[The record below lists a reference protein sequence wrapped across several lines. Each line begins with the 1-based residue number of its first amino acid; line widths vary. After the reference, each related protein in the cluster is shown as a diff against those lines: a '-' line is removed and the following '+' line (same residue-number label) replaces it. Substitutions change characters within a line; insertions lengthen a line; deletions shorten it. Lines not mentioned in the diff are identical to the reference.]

1 MLNYKTTGV
10 PQQPVLVGGRTQ
22 QSGYKLRPY
31 SVSYT
36 NHDHAVA
43 GQSSNRSRISGN
55 ESYLTNRARRR
66 DDYITEAQQ
75 RSLVHLSIGVSSEE
89 NRCRTNLLIFHV
101 SNANQACHDLR
112 CGVTFYGEV
121 AVIVYPRVYFCDVL
135 QSLKL
140 ECCGRVNQP
149 LDLCV
154 QHFPAR
160 FLCDELMATLLQ
172 LTYGGLPHLDT
183 GDVYIQGSPEWL
195 RDHTGYGSA
204 ELSGGTQRHSSSV
217 RQRHRQSGSAGSSIA
232 ALCRRRVPCRRRDA
246 CKANGR
252 ARFGPT
258 KHHKT
263 SRNACVGGKRT
274 WRQRYY
280 SVHAELGQQ
289 RLPNSLVGPRLEKR
303 TLRHSDHCASS
314 GAQA

>member
-10 PQQPVLVGGRTQ
+10 PQQPVLVDGRTQ
-22 QSGYKLRPY
+22 QSGYKLRLY
-31 SVSYT
+31 SLSYT

-75 RSLVHLSIGVSSEE
+75 RSLVHLRIGVSSEE
-89 NRCRTNLLIFHV
+89 NRRRTNLLIRHV
-101 SNANQACHDLR
+101 SNPNQACHDLR
-112 CGVTFYGEV
+112 CGVTFYGAI

-135 QSLKL
+135 QSFEL
-140 ECCGRVNQP
+140 ECCGRGNQP

-183 GDVYIQGSPEWL
+183 GDVYIQGSLERL
-195 RDHTGYGSA
+195 GDHTGYGSA
-204 ELSGGTQRHSSSV
+204 ELRGGTQRHSSSV
-217 RQRHRQSGSAGSSIA
+217 RQRHRESGSAGFSIA
-232 ALCRRRVPCRRRDA
+232 ALWGCRLPCRRRDA
-246 CKANGR
+246 RKANGR
-252 ARFGPT
+252 ARFGPI
-258 KHHKT
+258 KHYQT
-263 SRNACVGGKRT
+263 SRKACVGGKRI

-280 SVHAELGQQ
+280 TLHTELGQQ
-289 RLPNSLVGPRLEKR
+289 RLPDSLVGPGLEKR
-303 TLRHSDHCASS
+303 TLRHSDHRASS